1 MRLLTFIVQVRAE
14 FYDHQQIGSHEA
26 AHLLCQDINTLL
38 TKYDGSTGSAQ
49 IIGGPRKIKV
59 TDRKAPGGRATKNPR
74 KPGRRCRACRQPERI
89 RSIGGIRLSNISP
102 QLGLCARCINT
113 AMKG

>member
-1 MRLLTFIVQVRAE
+1 MKLLTFTVQVRAE

-26 AHLLCQDINTLL
+26 AHLLCQDINTIL

-49 IIGGPRKIKV
+49 LIHGPRNIKV
-59 TDRKAPGGRATKNPR
+59 TDSKAPGRSATKNPR
-74 KPGRRCRACRQPERI
+74 KPGRRCRACRRPERI
-89 RSIGGIRLSNISP
+89 HSIGGIRLSNIAP